1 MEEKKA
7 NDAVPAEDTQGG
19 TNRRDF
25 MRNAMLGGAGAALA
39 GASLPLA
46 VPVASAEEIGLGP
59 PRKIMWVTHSIGE
72 WNLFVDVGFRD
83 FCAQAGWEYQKI
95 GVPGAAYSVEANVN
109 QIKLAIQ
116 AKPDVL
122 IGTLSNAAVES
133 VLAEAQEAGILVIIN
148 NSSIEEIRADHNW
161 GFIGA
166 GGYGQGLLSGRMIGN
181 YLVARGRKDGVLIYG
196 NPEPGHVVLEDRR
209 RGTEDGLKEINAMH
223 GSSFTLEEFA
233 DQAHDPAA
241 SIPLYSAQRSRLGDD
256 LAGFA
261 VAGYNSMIS
270 AYKML
275 EEAGVPPGEI
285 PVGGMDTG
293 PEINPGIET
302 GYIIYGVEQELYNQ
316 GYLSSAIAWARL
328 ERLNIPPVVNTG
340 TALVTRENLK
350 MFDDRA
356 NIVLARAKELGMRQ

>member
-1 MEEKKA
+1 MEEKKITEVA
-7 NDAVPAEDTQGG
+7 DETEAHGG

-25 MRNAMLGGAGAALA
+25 MRTAVLGGAGAALA
-39 GASLPLA
+39 GAALPFA
-46 VPVASAEEIGLGP
+46 APTASAADVGLGP

-83 FCAQAGWEYQKI
+83 FAEMAGWEYQKI

-122 IGTLSNAAVES
+122 IGTLSNAAVEQA
-133 VLAEAQEAGILVIIN
+133 LAEAEDAGILVIIN

-166 GGYGQGLLSGRMIGN
+166 GGYGQGILSGRMIGK
-181 YLVARGRKDGVLIYG
+181 YLVDRGRKDGVLIYG

-209 RGTEDGLKEINAMH
+209 RGTEDGLNQINGMH
-223 GSSFTLEEFA
+223 GSSFTLEQFA
-233 DQAHDPAA
+233 DRAHDLAE

-261 VAGYNSMIS
+261 VAGYNSMVA
-270 AYKML
+270 AYRML
-275 EEAGVPPGEI
+275 EEAGVPPGDI

-293 PEINPGIET
+293 PEINPGIEK

-316 GYLSSAIAWARL
+316 GFLSSAIAWARL

-340 TALVTRENLK
+340 TALVTGDNLK
-350 MFDDRA
+350 MFADRA
-356 NIVLARAKELGMRQ
+356 QITLDRAKELGMRL